1 MLHHLF
7 FEMRGEKKPNKVIA
21 LNWCC
26 FCPDMTYP
34 QGGRFDINQY
44 LRTGADF
51 VCLLLYSLVYLLL
64 CGAHRQ
70 VSKPVFLFFYWQIPE
85 TISKPRNASTCVD
98 YSKSSTR
105 TKLEIIFSTPRYQCC
120 DFERP
125 FYFFFSW
132 CICLVTNCKLLFLF
146 SWYHIGKNNNN
157 NNNKKTTT
165 GKRKL
170 QSNRLKYKTSHTP
183 ADSELSATNKQ
194 HYYHTLTVLR
204 ILQLS

>member
-1 MLHHLF
+1 MFLFVCLFGEKSLTECLISRINPALIDCMFLFVCLLRKASVLHHLF

-34 QGGRFDINQY
+34 QGGRFDRNQY

-98 YSKSSTR
+98 YSKSST
-105 TKLEIIFSTPRYQCC
+105 
-120 DFERP
+120 
-125 FYFFFSW
+125 
-132 CICLVTNCKLLFLF
+132 
-146 SWYHIGKNNNN
+146 
-157 NNNKKTTT
+157 
-165 GKRKL
+165 
-170 QSNRLKYKTSHTP
+170 
-183 ADSELSATNKQ
+183 
-194 HYYHTLTVLR
+194 
-204 ILQLS
+204 